1 MDVARKTP
9 GGEEGDTLA
18 QARNPFPSIE
28 NMASYRKES
37 VRINEVPSRLLRERI
52 VFVPPFI
59 NDEIANY
66 LIGVLLYLESDD
78 ASREISLYINC
89 HGSLDGNLYY
99 GLGIYDTMR
108 YLKPEITTVC
118 LGAAQGVAAVLLA
131 AGTKGKRF
139 ILPHSQVVL
148 HQPLSSVRGQASDIE
163 IRARE
168 MLRQR
173 QNMYEILAEHTG
185 KSADQIMQDA
195 DRRRYMTAQQA
206 VEYGLVDEVI
216 TREELA
222 Q

>member
-1 MDVARKTP
+1 MNPIWSNHGT
-9 GGEEGDTLA
+9 EEGQTA
-18 QARNPFPSIE
+18 PSIT
-28 NMASYRKES
+28 NMASYRRES

-78 ASREISLYINC
+78 ATKEISLYINC

-139 ILPHSQVVL
+139 VLPHSLVVL
-148 HQPLSSVRGQASDIE
+148 HQPLSSIKGQASDIE

-168 MLRQR
+168 LLRQR
-173 QNMYEILAEHTG
+173 QSFYEILAEHTG
-185 KSADQIMQDA
+185 RSVDEIVLDA
-195 DRRRYMTAQQA
+195 DRRRYMNAKQA
-206 VEYGLVDEVI
+206 VEYGIADEVI
-216 TREELA
+216 SREELA
-222 Q
+222 EK